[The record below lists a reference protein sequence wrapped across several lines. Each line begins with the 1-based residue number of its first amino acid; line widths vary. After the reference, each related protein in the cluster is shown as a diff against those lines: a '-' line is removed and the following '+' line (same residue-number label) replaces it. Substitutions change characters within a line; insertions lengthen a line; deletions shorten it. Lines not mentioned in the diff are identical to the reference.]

1 MCLIRSR
8 ITFYGPLNKIMTQEE
23 MELKSRFVTSQLIGL
38 PATQKVAISC
48 SHLWYLNG
56 RPVFRFELTVKS
68 VGRQSC
74 LCCSEV
80 KEIRSMDYGDGDLRD
95 FLLLVYWCI
104 PLRSTTALCQ
114 SKGCHVV
121 ITATFP
127 CNGMTRRLQGKVG
140 NHIGQ
145 GSLTTRGRC

>member
-56 RPVFRFELTVKS
+56 RTVFRFELMKS
-68 VGRQSC
+68 VGKQWC
-74 LCCSEV
+74 LCYNEV
-80 KEIRSMDYGDGDLRD
+80 KEMRSMDCGDDDLRD

-104 PLRSTTALCQ
+104 PLLSPTAMCQ

-121 ITATFP
+121 VATTFL
-127 CNGMTRRLQGKVG
+127 CNGMTRRSQGKVG
-140 NHIGQ
+140 KHSGQ
-145 GSLTTRGRC
+145 GSLTARGRC